1 MSGQRRSGNHALMK
15 YLPST
20 TMMQRRALQ
29 PEQRETSRSAKRW
42 WGAKRS
48 GKESSDGAAKSR
60 RAKRDEATRGIRLWS
75 DAERRTSRIAVTAS
89 TLSWRWRVTAQ
100 HTGAGL
106 LTSRTTSDVR
116 RHTGS
121 YILKPL
127 LVKIKAGARVVCGR
141 RLGRAWATSGKPTCH
156 HQRTKAGRRGAASQV
171 ALEAHLQQPTKRVAT
186 CSRAQSGGVAGD
198 KGS

>member
-1 MSGQRRSGNHALMK
+1 MFVDLLRESSVKIGTIQRRLAWPLRKDDTHKSRK
-15 YLPST
+15 YRLF
-20 TMMQRRALQ
+20 
-29 PEQRETSRSAKRW
+29 
-42 WGAKRS
+42 KRS

-127 LVKIKAGARVVCGR
+127 LVKIKAGAGVVCGR
-141 RLGRAWATSGKPTCH
+141 RLGRAWATSGKPTCL

-186 CSRAQSGGVAGD
+186 CARAQSGGVAGD